1 MKRHSAT
8 VPIDTIES
16 LIRTVRG
23 QKVILDADLARIY
36 GVETKTFN
44 RAFKR
49 NADRFPSD
57 FVFQLRSREMVNLRY
72 QFGTSSSG
80 YGGRR
85 YLPYAFTENGAIM
98 SANILNSPRA
108 VRMSVFVV
116 RAFVKMREM
125 LGANRELADQ
135 LKELE
140 RKLTSRLD
148 IHETAIVDVLRRI
161 MRLLEPP
168 PESQSSESSRKEI
181 GFHIKED
188 SVPYRIRTKPRRP
201 GHENN
206 FAR

>member
-1 MKRHSAT
+1 MKT
-8 VPIDTIES
+8 EIDRVGNIEL
-16 LIRTVRG
+16 LIRTIRG

-36 GVETKTFN
+36 GVETKAFN

-57 FVFQLRSREMVNLRY
+57 FAFQLTRPETDNLRY
-72 QFGTSSSG
+72 QFGTSSFG

-98 SANILNSPRA
+98 SANILNTPQA

-125 LGANRELADQ
+125 LTANRELAKQ

-140 RKLTSRLD
+140 TKLTARLD
-148 IHETAIVDVLRRI
+148 LHEAAIVDVLQRI
-161 MRLLEPP
+161 MRLLEP
-168 PESQSSESSRKEI
+168 S
-181 GFHIKED
+181 
-188 SVPYRIRTKPRRP
+188 
-201 GHENN
+201 
-206 FAR
+206 